1 MNPATI
7 NLINQPLLVME
18 AASLRL
24 GRRHFGPYTLTL
36 HAGERVAVLGPSG
49 AGKSTLLKLA
59 ARELHHSD
67 GHISLLGRDIRHYSL
82 REMSRRRA
90 VLAQTTHVAFGMQ
103 TELVVSLGRAALE
116 IDPHLTTIVHSAMQL
131 AHAAHL
137 AGRKMDQLS
146 GGEQARIHLARIF
159 AQLWDIE
166 QGLVMMDEPLAALD
180 PGLQGELL
188 DSMQS
193 YAEARGHALLA
204 ILHDINQA
212 LHAFDRLL
220 LVNNGQLEK
229 QVTADLHALPALQS
243 LYGIQLGSLMTPDG
257 QAVVYR
263 QKNPGLPPRVHK
275 HNRLNS

>member
-1 MNPATI
+1 MNAPL

-24 GRRHFGPYTLTL
+24 GRRHFGPYTLSV

-59 ARELHHSD
+59 ARELHHSA

-116 IDPHLTTIVHSAMQL
+116 MDPHLTTIVHSAMQL

-137 AGRKMDQLS
+137 AGRNMDQLS

-188 DSMQS
+188 ESMQS

-212 LHAFDRLL
+212 LHGFDRLL
-220 LVNNGQLEK
+220 LVSDGQLK
-229 QVTADLHALPALQS
+229 NQVNADLHALPALQS
-243 LYGIQLGSLMTPDG
+243 LYGIQLGSLVTPEG
-257 QAVVYR
+257 QAVVYH
-263 QKNPGLPPRVHK
+263 QKTPARPSRASYPSH
-275 HNRLNS
+275 LNS